1 MFRWRSWPR
10 RSRTLPRETGPSAQ
24 LARMILDQAMSRL
37 KPEDRLVIT
46 LFELEDRSVR
56 EVAGLTG
63 WSETRVKV
71 RAFRARQT
79 LKRLIGGDDE
89 R

>member
-10 RSRTLPRETGPSAQ
+10 RSRTLLRETAFANWP
-24 LARMILDQAMSRL
+24 RDLDQAMSRL
-37 KPEDRLVIT
+37 NRRTAVIT
-46 LFELEDRSVR
+46 LFELETVVR
-56 EVAGLTG
+56 EVAELTG

-71 RAFRARQT
+71 RAFRARQA
-79 LKRLIGGDDE
+79 LKRHIGGDDE

>member
-10 RSRTLPRETGPSAQ
+10 RSRTLHGKRPFRPIG
-24 LARMILDQAMSRL
+24 RVILDQAMSRL

-56 EVAGLTG
+56 EVAELTG

-71 RAFRARQT
+71 RAFRARQA
-79 LKRLIGGDDE
+79 LKRHIGGEDE